1 MKLSEQ
7 DAELFFELLWSLHF
21 YANQKLN
28 ILPDVE
34 AAEEYEILNQDEK
47 FEVREALYENIEIID
62 DFVKENPFDF
72 DDEKLKIVENWKN
85 FVRGNFYI
93 ERFLKKYTIFISD
106 DRKVYGVL
114 GLFQAFEEMIH
125 PSHLPL
131 FIRAVLLPFKGKI
144 IYDGLFQSYNVHFG
158 RKISSDLKEQYM
170 AAKQNNKIIES
181 LDPKLQKAKQKK
193 AKKAIK
199 DWTSEIDE
207 LVETAKKLR
216 GGKTQPAIY
225 TPAFS
230 LVKKSLELAQIA
242 AENPDELDLEK
253 LWKSVKKVDRALR
266 KVERVLE
273 RAERY
278 Q

>member
-7 DAELFFELLWSLHF
+7 DARLFFELTWALQF
-21 YANQKLN
+21 YTNQKLN
-28 ILPDVE
+28 ILSDVE
-34 AAEEYEILNQDEK
+34 SLEEYESLNQDEQ
-47 FEVREALYENIEIID
+47 FNVREALYENIELID

-72 DDEKLKIVENWKN
+72 DDEKLEIIKSWKD

-93 ERFLKKYTIFISD
+93 ERYLKKYTIFIGED
-106 DRKVYGVL
+106 GKVYGVL
-114 GLFQAFEEMIH
+114 GLSNALEEMIH

-144 IYDGLFQSYNVHFG
+144 IYDGLFQSYNIHFG
-158 RKISSDLKEQYM
+158 RGISSDLKEQYM
-170 AAKQNNKIIES
+170 AAKQNNKIIVS
-181 LDPKLQKAKQKK
+181 LDPKIQKAKKQK

-199 DWTSEIDE
+199 DWTAEIDE
-207 LVETAKKLR
+207 LVEKAKKLR

-225 TPAFS
+225 TPVFS
-230 LVKKSLELAQIA
+230 LVKKSLKLAQIA
-242 AENPDELDLEK
+242 VENPDDLKIDK
-253 LWKSVKKVDRALR
+253 LWKTVKKVDRALS
-266 KVERVLE
+266 KVERVLD